1 MLQGGEGCQEFA
13 RVVGDLP
20 VQTLD
25 LTAHTSGE
33 CNVTAVISYQA
44 QHTALHGCNS
54 LRSQISDRASQT
66 NIKTCNFDSIVSLIN
81 YGFTAIFLY
90 LREKIRLH
98 ILISQY

>member
-33 CNVTAVISYQA
+33 CSVTAVISNQA
-44 QHTALHGCNS
+44 TSPS
-54 LRSQISDRASQT
+54 LTLSDQAVPETRPT
-66 NIKTCNFDSIVSLIN
+66 LKRV
-81 YGFTAIFLY
+81 
-90 LREKIRLH
+90 
-98 ILISQY
+98 ILTLLLV

>member
-44 QHTALHGCNS
+44 AQHTAGLTT
-54 LRSQISDRASQT
+54 LRCIAAALSDHRASQT
-66 NIKTCNFDSIVSLIN
+66 NIKTCNTDSTVL
-81 YGFTAIFLY
+81 LV
-90 LREKIRLH
+90 
-98 ILISQY
+98 Q

>member
-13 RVVGDLP
+13 RVVGDHP
-20 VQTLD
+20 VHTLD

-33 CNVTAVISYQA
+33 CNVTAVISHHPSLPACLPGATLRTSQA
-44 QHTALHGCNS
+44 V
-54 LRSQISDRASQT
+54 RPQT

-81 YGFTAIFLY
+81 YGFTAIFLH

>member
-33 CNVTAVISYQA
+33 FSVTAVIRQQVYLSALSDQA
-44 QHTALHGCNS
+44 VPETRPTLK
-54 LRSQISDRASQT
+54 R
-66 NIKTCNFDSIVSLIN
+66 V
-81 YGFTAIFLY
+81 
-90 LREKIRLH
+90 
-98 ILISQY
+98 ILTLLLV

>member
-44 QHTALHGCNS
+44 RHTEGLTAS
-54 LRSQISDRASQT
+54 LSARPGYARPT
-66 NIKTCNFDSIVSLIN
+66 LKRV
-81 YGFTAIFLY
+81 
-90 LREKIRLH
+90 
-98 ILISQY
+98 ILPLLLVL

>member
-33 CNVTAVISYQA
+33 CSVTAVISNQA
-44 QHTALHGCNS
+44 HSLPNS
-54 LRSQISDRASQT
+54 LPASLSAFYHCNKSQT
-66 NIKTCNFDSIVSLIN
+66 RPTLKRV
-81 YGFTAIFLY
+81 
-90 LREKIRLH
+90 
-98 ILISQY
+98 ILTLLLV